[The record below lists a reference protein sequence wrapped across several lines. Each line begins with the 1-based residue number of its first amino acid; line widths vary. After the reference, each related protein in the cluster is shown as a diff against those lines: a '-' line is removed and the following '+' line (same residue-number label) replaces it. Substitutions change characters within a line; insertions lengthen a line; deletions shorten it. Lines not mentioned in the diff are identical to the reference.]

1 MELTMPSFHNGAVE
15 IAYLDEGEGDPIVL
29 VHGFAS
35 SKNVNWV
42 YPTWVSELKKDGRRA
57 IALDNRGHGDST
69 KLYDAAQYDIATMA
83 GDVIALMDHLQ
94 LDRADMMGYSLGSRM
109 TAVLA
114 LSQPQ
119 RLRSAILGGIGIGLI
134 EGGGP
139 GENVA
144 SALEAPSLE
153 DVSDPVGRTFR
164 AFADQTRSDRRAL
177 VACLRGSRRLMT
189 TDEAKRINVPVL
201 IAVGTKDEIAGS
213 AQALGKIISGSEVLD
228 IPNRDHMRAV
238 GDKVYKAGVTD
249 FLSRR
254 E

>member
-1 MELTMPSFHNGAVE
+1 MPSFHHGAVE
-15 IAYLDEGEGDPIVL
+15 ISYLDEGEGDPIFL

-42 YPTWVSELKKDGRRA
+42 YPTWVSDLKKDGRRV
-57 IALDNRGHGDST
+57 IALDNRGHGDSE
-69 KLYDAAQYDIATMA
+69 KLYDPAQYDIATMA
-83 GDVIALMDHLQ
+83 SDVIALMDHLAIPQ
-94 LDRADMMGYSLGSRM
+94 ADIMGYSLGSRM

-114 LSQPQ
+114 RNEPQ

-144 SALEAPSLE
+144 TALEAPSLE
-153 DVSDPVGRTFR
+153 DVTDPVGRTFR

-189 TDEAKRINVPVL
+189 RDEAADIDVPVL
-201 IAVGTKDEIAGS
+201 IAVGTADDIAGS
-213 AQALGKIISGSEVLD
+213 AEALGKIIPGSEVLG

-238 GDKVYKAGVTD
+238 GDKVYKTGVVE

-254 E
+254 A